1 MDKLEDIE
9 HVHEKDTDFVNNPS
23 KNYKWSDEA
32 SKIVAQGVKNNAK
45 PTRIYK
51 ILKESHVLAENLPTK
66 LQLYNKIA
74 AEKKKNGSN
83 EKVTTTHELRQKI
96 SQFLNEPIDEF
107 ESFVAFNEIDDID
120 PSKEPRFTIIVTSKM
135 NLKKLGHKRV
145 LQTEATYRLNWFG
158 FPVFVIGKCH
168 HIIDNFVRIFLDTV
182 I

>member
-1 MDKLEDIE
+1 M
-9 HVHEKDTDFVNNPS
+9 
-23 KNYKWSDEA
+23 
-32 SKIVAQGVKNNAK
+32 
-45 PTRIYK
+45 
-51 ILKESHVLAENLPTK
+51 LAENLPTK

-145 LQTEATYRLNWFG
+145 LQTDATYRLNWF
-158 FPVFVIGKCH
+158 
-168 HIIDNFVRIFLDTV
+168 
-182 I
+182 